1 MLRHLSTLYRCLL
14 LLSLTWAGASYAK
27 SPNILFIFADDHTIQ
42 AIGAYESWL
51 QDFAQAHDLTPNL
64 DRLAEQGAIFDNSFC
79 GNSICGPSRA
89 TILTGKHSNA
99 NGFYGNNAELKPKD
113 GFDGSQWTFPK
124 ELQKAGYNTGVFGKW
139 HLGSEPTGFDE
150 WKVIPGQGSY
160 YNPDFRTPDGM
171 IQVQGHSTQAITNLS
186 IEFLKKQSD
195 DSPFLLMCQFKAPHR
210 TWMPDTDQFDYLR
223 DAVIP
228 KPDTL
233 YDIYETRS
241 SPLWHQEM
249 EIGRHMQY
257 EHDLKI
263 NPPLVTY
270 DIQNPHYKRL
280 TPEQRKAFDAFYGP
294 RNRSF
299 EAANL
304 TGLELLEFKYEEYI
318 KDYLRCIKEI
328 DDQVGRLLAALD
340 ESGMADDTL
349 VIYSADQGFYLGE
362 HGWFDKRWMYEESLR
377 MPLIARWP
385 GKIKPGS
392 KPEAL
397 VQNIDYAPTFMEV
410 AGLKSP
416 KNLHGESMVSILKGK
431 TPSNWRESI
440 YYRYYEY
447 PGPHMVARHRGVR
460 DDRYKLMH
468 FYVTDEWELFDL
480 EEDPQEINNVY
491 ENSDYQGIVKR
502 LKKTLAQHEKTYDVP
517 NKDPF

>member
-1 MLRHLSTLYRCLL
+1 MRNLSTLTRFVSIAA
-14 LLSLTWAGASYAK
+14 LSLCGTVFGKA
-27 SPNILFIFADDHTIQ
+27 PNILFIFADDHTIQ

-51 QDFAQAHDLTPNL
+51 QDFAKAHDLTPNL
-64 DRLAEQGAIFDNSFC
+64 DKLASQGALFNNSFC

-99 NGFYGNNAELKPKD
+99 NGFYGNNAELKPRG
-113 GFDGSQWTFPK
+113 GFDGGQWTFPK
-124 ELQKAGYNTGVFGKW
+124 ELQKAGYKTAIFGKW

-150 WKVIPGQGSY
+150 WKVLPGQGSY
-160 YNPDFRTPDGM
+160 YNPDFRTAKGLV
-171 IQVQGHSTQAITNLS
+171 QVPGHSTQAIANMS
-186 IEFLKKQSD
+186 IDWLKKQKEGK
-195 DSPFLLMCQFKAPHR
+195 PFLLMCQFKAPHR

-233 YDIYETRS
+233 YDMYQTRS

-249 EIGRHMQY
+249 EIGRHMQH

-263 NPPLVTY
+263 NPPLATY
-270 DIQNPHYKRL
+270 DIKNPHYKRL
-280 TPEQRKAFDAFYGP
+280 TQEQRRAFDDFYGP

-328 DDQVGRLLAALD
+328 DDQVGRVLAALD
-340 ESGMADDTL
+340 ASGLADNTL
-349 VIYSADQGFYLGE
+349 VVYSADQGFYLGE

-385 GKIKPGS
+385 GHIEPGS
-392 KPEAL
+392 EPEAL
-397 VQNIDYAPTFMEV
+397 VQNIDYAPTFLEV
-410 AGLKSP
+410 AGVEAP
-416 KNLHGESMVSILKGK
+416 DNLHGKSMVSILKGD
-431 TPSNWRESI
+431 TPANWRDAI
-440 YYRYYEY
+440 YYHYYEF

-460 DDRYKLMH
+460 DERYKLIH
-468 FYVTDEWELFDL
+468 FYATDEWELFDL
-480 EEDPQEINNVY
+480 QEDPQEINNIYDNPSYANVVTHL
-491 ENSDYQGIVKR
+491 NATMSR
-502 LKKTLAQHEKTYDVP
+502 LANQYNVP
-517 NKDPF
+517 AKDPF

>member
-1 MLRHLSTLYRCLL
+1 MMRNTPTLVRILPVFA
-14 LLSLTWAGASYAK
+14 LTLAGTAFGK

-51 QDFAQAHDLTPNL
+51 QDFAKAHDLTPNL
-64 DRLAEQGAIFDNSFC
+64 DRLAAQGALFNNSFC

-99 NGFYGNNAELKPKD
+99 NGFYGNNQELKPKD
-113 GFDGSQWTFPK
+113 GFDGGQWTFPK
-124 ELQKAGYNTGVFGKW
+124 ELQKAGYNTAIFGKW

-150 WKVIPGQGSY
+150 WKVLPGQGHY
-160 YNPDFRTPDGM
+160 YNPEFRTAKGM
-171 IQVQGHSTQAITNLS
+171 IQTSGHSTQTIANFS
-186 IEFLKKQSD
+186 IEWLKQQSD
-195 DSPFLLMCQFKAPHR
+195 DQPFLLMCQFKAPHR

-233 YDIYETRS
+233 HDLYQTRS

-270 DIQNPHYKRL
+270 DIQNPNYKRL
-280 TPEQRKAFDAFYGP
+280 TPEQRKTFDEFYGP

-304 TGLELLEFKYEEYI
+304 SGLELLEFKYEEYI

-328 DDQVGRLLAALD
+328 DDQVGRLLATLE
-340 ESGMADDTL
+340 ESGLADNTM
-349 VIYSADQGFYLGE
+349 VVYSADQGFYLGE

-377 MPLIARWP
+377 MPLIVRWP
-385 GKIKPGS
+385 GKVKAGS
-392 KPEAL
+392 MPKAL
-397 VQNIDYAPTFMEV
+397 VQNIDYAPTFLEV
-410 AGLKSP
+410 AGVKAP

-431 TPSNWRESI
+431 TPSNWRDSI
-440 YYRYYEY
+440 YYHYYEF
-447 PGPHMVARHRGVR
+447 PGPHSVARHRGVR

-468 FYVTDEWELFDL
+468 FYVSDEWELFDL
-480 EEDPQEINNVY
+480 QEDPQEINNVY
-491 ENSDYQGIVKR
+491 ENPNYDGIVKR
-502 LKKTLAQHEKTYDVP
+502 LTKTMAKLERQYNVP
-517 NKDPF
+517 AKDPF

>member
-1 MLRHLSTLYRCLL
+1 MLRHLSTLIHFLT
-14 LLSLTWAGASYAK
+14 LLSLSWAGVSHAK
-27 SPNILFIFADDHTIQ
+27 TPNILFIFADDHTIQ

-99 NGFYGNNAELKPKD
+99 NGFYGNNPELKPKD

-124 ELQKAGYNTGVFGKW
+124 ELQKAGYNTGIFGKW

-171 IQVQGHSTQAITNLS
+171 IQIPGHSTQAITNLS

-249 EIGRHMQY
+249 EIGRHMRY

-340 ESGMADDTL
+340 ESGTADDTL

-416 KNLHGESMVSILKGK
+416 KNLHGESIVSILKGK

-468 FYVTDEWELFDL
+468 FYITDEWELFDL

-491 ENSDYQGIVKR
+491 ENADYQGIVKR
-502 LKKTLAQHEKTYDVP
+502 LKKTLEQHEKNYGVP
-517 NKDPF
+517 KEDPA

>member
-1 MLRHLSTLYRCLL
+1 MRNLSTLTRFLSIAA
-14 LLSLTWAGASYAK
+14 LSLCGTVFGKA
-27 SPNILFIFADDHTIQ
+27 PNILFIFADDHTIQ

-51 QDFAQAHDLTPNL
+51 QDFAKAHDLTPNL
-64 DRLAEQGAIFDNSFC
+64 DKLASQGAIFNNSFC

-99 NGFYGNNAELKPKD
+99 NGFYGNNRELKPPT
-113 GFDGSQWTFPK
+113 GFDGGQWTFPK
-124 ELQKAGYNTGVFGKW
+124 ELQKAGYKTAIFGKW
-139 HLGSEPTGFDE
+139 HLGSEPTGFDD
-150 WKVIPGQGSY
+150 WQVLPGQGFY
-160 YNPDFRTPDGM
+160 YNPEFRTAKGM
-171 IQVQGHSTQAITNLS
+171 IQVEGHSTQAITNMS
-186 IEFLKKQSD
+186 IDWLKKQKKNQ
-195 DSPFLLMCQFKAPHR
+195 PFLLMCQFKAPHR

-233 YDIYETRS
+233 YDLYQTRS

-249 EIGRHMQY
+249 EIGRHMRN

-270 DIQNPHYKRL
+270 DIQNPNYSRL
-280 TPEQRKAFDAFYGP
+280 TAEQRKTFDAFYGP

-328 DDQVGRLLAALD
+328 DDQVGRLLATLD
-340 ESGMADDTL
+340 ESGLADDTL
-349 VIYSADQGFYLGE
+349 VVYSADQGFYLGE

-385 GKIKPGS
+385 GVIEPGS
-392 KPEAL
+392 KPTAL
-397 VQNIDYAPTFMEV
+397 VQNIDYAPTFLEV
-410 AGLKSP
+410 AGLEAP
-416 KNLHGESMVSILKGK
+416 NNLHGKSMLSILKGD
-431 TPSNWRESI
+431 TPSNWRDAI
-440 YYRYYEY
+440 YYHYYEF

-460 DDRYKLMH
+460 DERYKLIH
-468 FYVTDEWELFDL
+468 FYATDEWELFDL
-480 EEDPQEINNVY
+480 KEDPQEINNIYGNPSYANVVTHL
-491 ENSDYQGIVKR
+491 NATMAR
-502 LKKTLAQHEKTYDVP
+502 LADQYNVP
-517 NKDPF
+517 AKDPF